1 MNDPRFRGRGLTQQL
16 SATIISSTNNQPHHQ
31 INSQRAQVSD
41 LGNIINTNLQIT
53 KSPGNDFAL
62 SVCVSV
68 GRRHMQKRVQYRV
81 CTNNMFKA
89 IVSGLVDWE
98 DRQKS
103 LSLPF
108 ISIDLWAQDV
118 WGLLYTLIS
127 ALCVLLIIHHSNT
140 GAGCLCWKKKK
151 SWWWKLEQLANE
163 IWLLNLFMWL
173 WRCIYF
179 EKHQHHA

>member
-140 GAGCLCWKKKK
+140 GAGCL
-151 SWWWKLEQLANE
+151 
-163 IWLLNLFMWL
+163 WL
-173 WRCIYF
+173 RVCD
-179 EKHQHHA
+179 